1 MWRYLEST
9 SRKNMTHNGL
19 RNLMQDIKVVF
30 ESWQLNQF
38 DVYDKEIKLI
48 LNSYINDR
56 IDKDKLPWS
65 KRNANRPPYK
75 IWRLLADTME
85 KIIKQNDFT
94 SEDKLMRMNQARL
107 ALIWTRACGARLA
120 EIMRLKLS
128 DIKCLS
134 MENQHAYL
142 NLNIRRSKSNRKG
155 KKMFSYKCLQNNI
168 EPSLCPV
175 RAFRQYL
182 LDNPRICQPGDW
194 VFPSSHKFFD
204 RKISGKAIT
213 DSWKKTSKMLDLPKH
228 YYPMAHSGHDCL
240 LVLAV
245 AQKRPKEEIMDATNW
260 SSIRNL
266 SHYVEGPSANNINF
280 TLATATVEELDNLT
294 IDLRDFN
301 LKK

>member
-1 MWRYLEST
+1 MS
-9 SRKNMTHNGL
+9 HNGL

-120 EIMRLKLS
+120 EVMRLKLS
-128 DIKCLS
+128 DIKCLT

-155 KKMFSYKCLQNNI
+155 KKMFSYKCLQNKI

-182 LDNPRICQPGDW
+182 LDNPRISQPGDW

-228 YYPMAHSGHDCL
+228 FYPMAHSGHDCL

-260 SSIRNL
+260 TSIRNL
-266 SHYVEGPSANNINF
+266 SHYVEGPSANNINY